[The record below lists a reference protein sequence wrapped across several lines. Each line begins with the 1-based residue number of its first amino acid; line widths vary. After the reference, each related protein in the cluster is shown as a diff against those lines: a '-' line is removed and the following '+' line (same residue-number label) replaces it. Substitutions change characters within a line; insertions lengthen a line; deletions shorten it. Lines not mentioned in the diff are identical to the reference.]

1 MPDERIRPR
10 RGLVLR
16 GMLRLLTYTC
26 VLLVLPLAL
35 LACGSDDDGGGEE
48 ASGQQVDV
56 SATEFSFNPSDLK
69 LDAAGT
75 YTFHLTN
82 AGEFEHALE
91 IDGQGIEEETSVIGG
106 GESADVTVDLAEGEY
121 EIYCP
126 VGNHREMGMEGT
138 LVVGAGGA
146 GAGTGSDTTDDDT
159 KTDDDTGTEDN
170 AMGY

>member
-1 MPDERIRPR
+1 MPDERIRPQR
-10 RGLVLR
+10 RLVLR

-26 VLLVLPLAL
+26 LLLLFPLAL
-35 LACGSDDDGGGEE
+35 LACGSDDDGEE

-138 LVVGAGGA
+138 LSVGGGAA
-146 GAGTGSDTTDDDT
+146 GAGTGSDTTEDET
-159 KTDDDTGTEDN
+159 TTEDGTVTDS

>member
-1 MPDERIRPR
+1 MFCSSFLSRCLPAAATTTGERRAANRSTSPQPSSASI
-10 RGLVLR
+10 LR
-16 GMLRLLTYTC
+16 T
-26 VLLVLPLAL
+26 
-35 LACGSDDDGGGEE
+35 S
-48 ASGQQVDV
+48 
-56 SATEFSFNPSDLK
+56 K

-106 GESADVTVDLAEGEY
+106 GDSADVTVDLAEGEY

-146 GAGTGSDTTDDDT
+146 GAGTGSDTTDDNT